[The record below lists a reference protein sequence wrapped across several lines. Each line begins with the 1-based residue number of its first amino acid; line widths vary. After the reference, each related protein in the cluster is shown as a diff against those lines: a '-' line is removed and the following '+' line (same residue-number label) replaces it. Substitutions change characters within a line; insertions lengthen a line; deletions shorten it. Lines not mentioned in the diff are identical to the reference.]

1 MSDFVFDPPRGNLA
15 YRGDCL
21 GGPPSPASAAASPPP
36 AASPVQPLAPVPVRR
51 ETCHAPLLHD
61 QEWANALTHGGAAL
75 LWLFGAV
82 LMVRAAAGQEW
93 MASLCC
99 LVFVLSAVSVF
110 AASALSHHLIHDPAL
125 LKRLRAWDQGL
136 IYAMIAGTYTPLIW
150 RYSDEAVRGP
160 LLVAIWVAAAV
171 GFHSKVIAER
181 RVNSIG
187 TFTYL
192 ALGWFPA
199 LGLVGRVPGPVLFWM
214 AAGGILYTLGVV
226 LLINDRKLRYLHAGW
241 HLMVFIAASCHF
253 WAIYHYVAIGA

>member
-1 MSDFVFDPPRGNLA
+1 MSDFVVTPGREVRPFRRELS
-15 YRGDCL
+15 
-21 GGPPSPASAAASPPP
+21 GPVAVSPAEVSVP
-36 AASPVQPLAPVPVRR
+36 AEARR
-51 ETCHAPLLHD
+51 ESCPAPLLHD
-61 QEWANALTHGGAAL
+61 QEWANALIHGGAAL
-75 LWLFGAV
+75 LGMFGAL

-93 MASLCC
+93 MTTFCC
-99 LVFVLSAVSVF
+99 LVFVFSAVSIF
-110 AASALSHHLIHDPAL
+110 AASALSHHLIHDPSL
-125 LKRLRAWDQGL
+125 LRRLRAWDQGL

-160 LLVAIWVAAAV
+160 LLVAVWVAAAV

-199 LGLVGRVPGPVLFWM
+199 LGLFGRVPGPVLFWM

-226 LLINDRKLRYLHAGW
+226 LLINDRRLRYLHAGW

-253 WAIYHYVAIGA
+253 WAIYQYVALGA

>member
-1 MSDFVFDPPRGNLA
+1 MSDFVVTPRREGRPFGGELA
-15 YRGDCL
+15 
-21 GGPPSPASAAASPPP
+21 GPVTASPAQAAVP
-36 AASPVQPLAPVPVRR
+36 AGARR
-51 ETCHAPLLHD
+51 ESCQAPLLHD
-61 QEWANALTHGGAAL
+61 QEWANALIHGGAAL
-75 LWLFGAV
+75 LWMFGAV

-93 MASLCC
+93 MTTFCC
-99 LVFVLSAVSVF
+99 LVFVFSAVSVF
-110 AASALSHHLIHDPAL
+110 AASALSHHLIHDPSL
-125 LKRLRAWDQGL
+125 LRRLRAWDQGL

-150 RYSDEAVRGP
+150 RFSDEAVRGP
-160 LLVAIWVAAAV
+160 LLVAVWVAAAV

-199 LGLVGRVPGPVLFWM
+199 LGLLGRVPGPVLFWM

-226 LLINDRKLRYLHAGW
+226 LLVNDRRFRYLHAGW

-253 WAIYHYVAIGA
+253 WAIYHYVALGA